1 MQYNRNTT
9 MSTGTLRKF
18 FFASSKSEMPVPM
31 LAGISQSDKFVSVY
45 LGVNTVILFET
56 KNPVSWN
63 EARDMVSTQGAIV
76 TMCKGPVPE
85 LDGSMY
91 SMMRDGLLNS
101 DKWVHTPGV
110 AKHIAR
116 TFFKYTTP
124 TAVTVVDSPTV
135 KEPVVVNTN
144 VSVVKREKSE
154 KRPREVFVISDS
166 EEETHNVNLS
176 LLPTPH
182 QHVPSTQL
190 PETQPADEVHEW
202 M

>member
-1 MQYNRNTT
+1 MQFNRNTN
-9 MSTGTLRKF
+9 MNTGTLRKY
-18 FFASSKSEMPVPM
+18 FFASTKAEMPVPM
-31 LAGISQSDKFVSVY
+31 SAGISQSDKFQQ
-45 LGVNTVILFET
+45 GGNTVVLFET
-56 KNPVSWN
+56 KTPVTWN

-76 TMCKGPVPE
+76 TMCKGPIPE
-85 LDGSMY
+85 LDSTMY
-91 SMMRDGLLNS
+91 SMMRDGLANS

-110 AKHIAR
+110 AKQR
-116 TFFKYTTP
+116 TLFKYTTP
-124 TAVTVVDSPTV
+124 TTVTVVDSPTV
-135 KEPVVVNTN
+135 KAPVIVNTN

-176 LLPTPH
+176 LLPTPQ

>member
-18 FFASSKSEMPVPM
+18 FFASTKAEMPVPM
-31 LAGISQSDKFVSVY
+31 SAGISQSDKFQQ
-45 LGVNTVILFET
+45 GGNTVVLFET
-56 KNPVSWN
+56 KTPVTWN

-76 TMCKGPVPE
+76 TMCKGPIPE
-85 LDGSMY
+85 LDSTVFN
-91 SMMRDGLLNS
+91 MMRDGLANS
-101 DKWVHTPGV
+101 GKWVHTPGV
-110 AKHIAR
+110 AKQR
-116 TFFKYTTP
+116 TLFRYTTP

-154 KRPREVFVISDS
+154 KRPREVFVVSDS

-176 LLPTPH
+176 LLPTPQ